1 MDVRQPYE
9 EYSPWWQDN
18 DMTETA
24 ADLDRAGDTRSPL
37 RRPGPA
43 RGPSAR
49 AYLLILLGDYAL
61 DQGDAAWTHTIVE
74 ALGLV
79 GFEEK
84 AARQALTRSA
94 NAGLLTPRRVGRRT
108 RWHLTPAGHGAL
120 TAAKDRLFATGPERD
135 WDGDWLIVL
144 ATVPEQHRNLRHRLR
159 TSLSWAGFGSLG
171 PGVWLSP
178 HPSHAAEARQ
188 VLASLGEQVQA
199 TLLHARL
206 DNPEERQRLVN
217 QAWDVADLDGQ
228 YGAFLDRFSGVRP
241 STPEQALVQLANLL
255 YQWRRLLLAD
265 PGLPTN
271 LLPPQWSGEQARR
284 LLLDRH
290 RRWRLMARSW
300 WQAHEATP

>member
-1 MDVRQPYE
+1 VVK
-9 EYSPWWQDN
+9 
-18 DMTETA
+18 A
-24 ADLDRAGDTRSPL
+24 ASDLDEDAP

-61 DQGDAAWTHTIVE
+61 DQADAVWTHTVVA

-94 NAGLLTPRRVGRRT
+94 AAGLLDPRRVGRRT
-108 RWHLTPAGHGAL
+108 RWHLTPAGHDAL
-120 TAAKDRLFATGPERD
+120 TAAKHRLFATGPERD
-135 WDGDWLIVL
+135 WNGDWLVL
-144 ATVPEQHRNLRHRLR
+144 LASVPEHHRNLRHRLR
-159 TSLSWAGFGSLG
+159 TALSWAGFGSLG
-171 PGVWLSP
+171 PGIWLSP

-188 VLASLGEQVQA
+188 VLDSLGEPVQG

-206 DNPEERQRLVN
+206 DDPEHRLRLVT
-217 QAWDVADLDGQ
+217 QAWDVAELDRQ
-228 YGAFLDRFSGVRP
+228 YRAFLDRFTAVRP
-241 STPEQALVQLANLL
+241 ESSGQALAELAHLL

-265 PGLPTN
+265 PGLPPN
-271 LLPPQWSGEQARR
+271 LLPPQWSGEQARK

-290 RRWRLMARSW
+290 PRWQRMARTW
-300 WQAHEATP
+300 WQTHEANR